1 MDQEMAS
8 IIRYIKDVN
17 QNTRIYLKKMPQNFE
32 VPAVYFPSPEL
43 SIYLSSTSCYR
54 VNYIWNIKIFAQ
66 STEIAFELASD
77 ILFNIA
83 SNMFL
88 IPLRNIDG
96 SLVGKNISIRE
107 PNLSKVEDGI
117 YSIEIIW
124 DSIKTYTQKEVQK
137 MKKHYE
143 NYIRRL

>member
-1 MDQEMAS
+1 
-8 IIRYIKDVN
+8 
-17 QNTRIYLKKMPQNFE
+17 
-32 VPAVYFPSPEL
+32 
-43 SIYLSSTSCYR
+43 
-54 VNYIWNIKIFAQ
+54 
-66 STEIAFELASD
+66 
-77 ILFNIA
+77 
-83 SNMFL
+83 MFL

-96 SLVGKNISIRE
+96 SLVGKDISIRE
-107 PNLSKVEDGI
+107 PSLNKVEDGI

>member
-43 SIYLSSTSCYR
+43 
-54 VNYIWNIKIFAQ
+54 
-66 STEIAFELASD
+66 IAFELASD

>member
-1 MDQEMAS
+1 
-8 IIRYIKDVN
+8 
-17 QNTRIYLKKMPQNFE
+17 
-32 VPAVYFPSPEL
+32 
-43 SIYLSSTSCYR
+43 
-54 VNYIWNIKIFAQ
+54 
-66 STEIAFELASD
+66 
-77 ILFNIA
+77 
-83 SNMFL
+83 MFL